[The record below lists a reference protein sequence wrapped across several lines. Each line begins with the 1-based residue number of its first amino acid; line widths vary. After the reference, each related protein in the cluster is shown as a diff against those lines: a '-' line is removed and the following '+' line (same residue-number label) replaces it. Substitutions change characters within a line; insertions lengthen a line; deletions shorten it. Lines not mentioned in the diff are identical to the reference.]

1 MISQINVF
9 YNFRNDQQVSIS
21 SQQIEGD
28 PNSFLFYTGN
38 SGSGYSAG
46 LEFEYFQSI
55 NDNLDVNFSFAYLAS
70 KINQFTFNTPNG
82 EKIGGGR
89 DLAMAPPLTSSLGIN
104 YTKNNYFFNSS
115 LSYKDSYYFSDS
127 HNQKSQPYS
136 LLNANFGRDFDL
148 FSVKIWSRN
157 LLNTQYTTRGFYFGL
172 IPPNFS
178 DQLFKSVG
186 DPRELGITID
196 FNL

>member
-1 MISQINVF
+1 MF
-9 YNFRNDQQVSIS
+9 
-21 SQQIEGD
+21 
-28 PNSFLFYTGN
+28 
-38 SGSGYSAG
+38 
-46 LEFEYFQSI
+46 
-55 NDNLDVNFSFAYLAS
+55 
-70 KINQFTFNTPNG
+70 
-82 EKIGGGR
+82 
-89 DLAMAPPLTSSLGIN
+89 
-104 YTKNNYFFNSS
+104 
-115 LSYKDSYYFSDS
+115 SYKDSYYFSDS